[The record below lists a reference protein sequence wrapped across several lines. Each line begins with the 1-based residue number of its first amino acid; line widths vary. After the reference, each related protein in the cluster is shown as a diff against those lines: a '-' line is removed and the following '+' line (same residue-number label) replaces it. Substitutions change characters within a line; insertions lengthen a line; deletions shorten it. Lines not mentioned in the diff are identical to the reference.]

1 MNSEVHHGRV
11 LSTTADLE
19 SSRLRDVASLSS
31 RRKRTS
37 VATNGNA
44 FEVEST
50 SAVTNHG
57 PYICLGFKIQN
68 DLVYAS
74 DVSHIPEDTWAILEG
89 SPIKVFVL
97 DCLRLCA
104 HASHMGLSE
113 SMAAARRLR
122 ASRTYFTGFNHE
134 IGHDEHITIGRFVG
148 REINAET
155 ADLTATE
162 RTGISLVGEGPPIW
176 VRPAHDG
183 LRVFVGSRTV
193 SDESYD

>member
-1 MNSEVHHGRV
+1 MAHVDSEVHHGCV

-19 SSRLRDVASLSS
+19 SSRLHVIASLSS
-31 RRKRTS
+31 LREKTS
-37 VATNGNA
+37 VTTNGNA
-44 FEVEST
+44 V
-50 SAVTNHG
+50 VTNHG

-68 DLVYAS
+68 NLVYAS
-74 DVSHIPEDTWAILEG
+74 DVSHIPEDTWALLEG

-113 SMAAARRLR
+113 SVAAARRLR
-122 ASRTYFTGFNHE
+122 ASRTYLTGFNHE

-155 ADLTATE
+155 ADLTAME

-183 LRVFVGSRTV
+183 LRVFVGSGTL